1 MNVYKSCFSYY
12 FIFKNS
18 YNLKK
23 YGLSNYETLI
33 IKINP
38 KLKYFEIIMTF

>member
-1 MNVYKSCFSYY
+1 MNVYKSYLSYY
-12 FIFKNS
+12 FIFKNN

-33 IKINP
+33 YKN
-38 KLKYFEIIMTF
+38 